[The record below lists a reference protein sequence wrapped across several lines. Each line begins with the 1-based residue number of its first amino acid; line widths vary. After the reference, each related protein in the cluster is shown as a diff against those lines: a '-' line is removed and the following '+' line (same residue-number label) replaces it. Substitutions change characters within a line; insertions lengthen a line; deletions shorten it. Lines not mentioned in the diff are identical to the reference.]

1 MAKSMEQFH
10 FNYKDITRVHRYGF
24 SARRIGIHLTGILLA
39 YLIYQSLVYLTLF
52 VFDGSKVQETWTSHG
67 LIPIIPSD
75 DNTLSLIATVAMWFG
90 ITVFALIFFLT
101 NTLASKIT
109 IEQLRGDSLYTIGNA
124 LSVLKARW
132 KSVFG
137 SFLGLL
143 VLLLCLL
150 LIPISIALLTTIP
163 FLKETILTITSFF
176 IPISFLFGALILF
189 ILTVCFSGLFLI
201 PAAAATTNVDAFEII
216 YQLFSIVW
224 NQPWRL
230 LGYGVL
236 LSVLKI
242 VHVPIWAIFCIGGFF
257 IVLLPTYYLHASFM
271 QDALVYANKWL
282 GGTLQKIY
290 GVFFRG
296 DSNVFEINTTQL
308 PDLNLTTTIC
318 AIFITFTLL
327 CIVGGIV
334 AYLFSLA
341 SVGTTLIYV
350 ILRKH
355 VDGENLLEPIAVV
368 EQQPLLI
375 GDE

>member
-10 FNYKDITRVHRYGF
+10 FNYKDITRIHRYGF
-24 SARRIGIHLTGILLA
+24 SGRRIGIHLTGILLA

-52 VFDGSKVQETWTSHG
+52 VVDGSKLQETWTSHG
-67 LIPIIPSD
+67 LLPVIPSD
-75 DNTLSLIATVAMWFG
+75 DNNLSLIATVAMWFG
-90 ITVFALIFFLT
+90 ITVFAFIFFLT
-101 NTLASKIT
+101 STLASKIT

-143 VLLLCLL
+143 VFFLCLL

-163 FLKETILTITSFF
+163 FLKETILTITSIF

-236 LSVLKI
+236 LFVLKI
-242 VHVPIWAIFCIGGFF
+242 VHVPIWALFCIGGFF
-257 IVLLPTYYLHASFM
+257 IVLLPTYYLHPSFM
-271 QDALVYANKWL
+271 QDALIYANKWL

-290 GVFFRG
+290 GVFYRG
-296 DSNVFEINTTQL
+296 DNNVFEINTTQL

-318 AIFITFTLL
+318 AIFITLTLL

-334 AYLFSLA
+334 AYLFSLV

-355 VDGENLLEPIAVV
+355 VDADNLLEPIAAV

>member
-1 MAKSMEQFH
+1 MANSMEQFH

-67 LIPIIPSD
+67 LLPIIPSD

-124 LSVLKARW
+124 FSVLKARW

-143 VLLLCLL
+143 VLLLFLL

-201 PAAAATTNVDAFEII
+201 PAAAATTHIDAFEII

-296 DSNVFEINTTQL
+296 DSSVFEINTTQL

-318 AIFITFTLL
+318 AIFITLTLL

-334 AYLFSLA
+334 AYLFSLV

-355 VDGENLLEPIAVV
+355 VDGENLLEPIAAV